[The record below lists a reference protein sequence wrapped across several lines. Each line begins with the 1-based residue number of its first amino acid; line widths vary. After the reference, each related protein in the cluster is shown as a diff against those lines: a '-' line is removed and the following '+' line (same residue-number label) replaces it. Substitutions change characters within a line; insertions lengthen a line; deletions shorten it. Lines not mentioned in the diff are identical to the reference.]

1 MEFEKNLLFDLIL
14 REKPSL
20 ALLYLKD
27 STISWYS
34 SLLAKKVDCTY
45 PHIIKIISMFQELD
59 LVKFE
64 RKGRRKVITLT
75 NKGEE
80 VSLTLESLVRTIVPL
95 DKVK

>member
-14 REKPSL
+14 REKPSM

-64 RKGRRKVITLT
+64 RRGRRKVITLT
-75 NKGEE
+75 DRGVE
-80 VSLTLESLVRTIVPL
+80 VSQNLEGLVRTLMPL
-95 DKVK
+95 DKGK